1 MTGSERDT
9 YRHGDLRAAALTA
22 AIAIVEKKGA
32 SALALRG
39 VADAVGVAH
48 RSLYRHFKDREAL
61 IDAIAAQAYRRLAAS
76 LKTSCS
82 TQEFSKRYASF
93 ALREPHLYDAMMSRT
108 SASILQDADLKKAT
122 DELIAVSLDVL
133 SDTAKDGET
142 RRRQVMK
149 LWMGLHG
156 GLSLHRS
163 GLIRA
168 RSNRA
173 FTEELLRIL
182 ELP

>member
-1 MTGSERDT
+1 MTSRERET
-9 YRHGDLRAAALTA
+9 YRHGDLRAAALAA
-22 AIAIVEKKGA
+22 AIAIVEKNG
-32 SALALRG
+32 SNALALRG

-61 IDAIAAQAYRRLAAS
+61 IDAVAAEAYRRLAAS
-76 LKTSCS
+76 VKVSRTPK
-82 TQEFSKRYASF
+82 EFAKRYASF
-93 ALREPHLYDAMMSRT
+93 ALTEPHLYDAMMSRT
-108 SASILQDADLKKAT
+108 SASISQDAELKEAA
-122 DELIAVSLDVL
+122 DNLIAISLGVL
-133 SDTAKDGET
+133 SDPAEEVET

-163 GLIRA
+163 GLLRA

-173 FTEELLRIL
+173 FTEELLRVL